1 MIRVIQMLLSGIF
14 FTFILDFFF
23 FLGIKLNYIDP
34 LTKEVGHFVYFN
46 TLFIDHQNPFLFLL
60 IALLSGWL
68 IVYKKPMVWLPILGM
83 LFILNLSVLFPPI
96 GEQVAKKLLLK
107 QDVTLHS
114 KKFTFKGDIYY
125 IGREKILFY
134 DKDLHKFIE
143 LDKSEIKEKNL

>member
-1 MIRVIQMLLSGIF
+1 MTRFVQMLLSGIF

-34 LTKEVGHFVYFN
+34 LAKEVGNFVYFN
-46 TLFIDHQNPFLFLL
+46 VLFVDHQNLPLFLL
-60 IALLSGWL
+60 LSLATGWL
-68 IVYKKPMVWLPILGM
+68 ITYTKPKIWLLVTAFLFVLSLTMLLPSIGKEVAQM
-83 LFILNLSVLFPPI
+83 LF
-96 GEQVAKKLLLK
+96 LK

-134 DKDLHKFIE
+134 DKELNKFIQ
-143 LDKSEIKEKNL
+143 LKKSEIKEKDL